1 MDINFDTGKAFLV
14 VVLTILGV
22 VVINVSI
29 YYMVRGRGTIQQI
42 EMLRKATKQVRNPW
56 ELEDQALDEL
66 STLVKSLKKE
76 SVQPVS
82 NPEEYVEGS
91 NKNG

>member
-1 MDINFDTGKAFLV
+1 MDINFDTGRAFLV

-76 SVQPVS
+76 SDQPVS